1 MKRIKKGLLLLIV
14 LISSL
19 ILLPIKVNAETFYSE
34 NQVIGESH
42 LQFKVGDLKFDN
54 IQLDYD
60 QSINDYKLY
69 GTVTNYTSA
78 PISFDIIVEYYDR
91 DYILVGNATEKVNAE
106 IGANYIILKP
116 TITKMVDTNTNDIKY
131 FKLRVITS
139 DQIKEVIDNVS
150 AGTDYYI
157 KNYDINIKVNENN
170 TYDVTEKI
178 TAYFNVP
185 KHGIIRKIPMKN
197 EISRLDGTKSKKRA
211 QVLNVKVDNKYETSV
226 ENNYYQIKIGSADTT
241 IKGDQVYTIKY
252 KYNIGKDPLKNKD
265 EFYFDII
272 GNEWDT
278 SIKRVKFKINMPK
291 EFDSSKLGF
300 SYGPKGSAYTEK
312 IKYSVEGNKIIGSF
326 EEGLKPGEG
335 ITVRCE
341 LPEEYF
347 VGEKYSI
354 NFNIKDYTKIIYSLI
369 LLLVSTLI
377 WYKYGKDDTV
387 IETVE
392 FYPPKDYNSLEVSFL
407 YNGRVDEEGVLTLLF
422 ELANKGY
429 IKIEAI
435 ENKEK
440 DYDDFKITKIKDYDG
455 NNINELRF
463 LEGMFTKKTLEITK
477 GKPKIKV
484 KKYKEV
490 KSEDLEDRFY
500 ITIKDIEE
508 DINTGE
514 NIESIY
520 KASTI
525 VPKMILIILMLAC
538 IPIILP
544 IIIFLLRIPLFIPMI
559 VALLF
564 YSGINNNEMFNYSV
578 IIILELIIC
587 IAIAVTIGMIFNGFT
602 VNQVSIP
609 IGFACFCG
617 IIILYELMN
626 NRTQFGNEIYGKLSG
641 LANFIKTTDKE
652 KLEELTL
659 KDAHYFYD
667 ILPYAIALGVGTRL
681 IDKFKNIAIKP
692 PKWYVGTDSLDFSSF
707 ADALESTI
715 DNIST
720 ASSPPVSESSSG
732 DFGGSDGGFSG
743 GGFSGG
749 GSGGGGGSSW

>member
-1 MKRIKKGLLLLIV
+1 MKRINKGLLLLIV

-42 LQFKVGDLKFDN
+42 LHFKVGDLKFDN

-69 GTVTNYTSA
+69 GTVTNYTST

-106 IGANYIILKP
+106 IGANYTVLKP

-139 DQIKEVIDNVS
+139 DQVKEVVDNVS

-185 KHGIIRKIPMKN
+185 KHGIIRKIPIKN

-252 KYNIGKDPLKNKD
+252 KYNNGKDPLKNKD

-341 LPEEYF
+341 LPEDYF
-347 VGEKYSI
+347 QRERLVISLRELIPIIYPLLCLIIVFIVWHFFG
-354 NFNIKDYTKIIYSLI
+354 KDYPVT
-369 LLLVSTLI
+369 
-377 WYKYGKDDTV
+377 
-387 IETVE
+387 ETVE
-392 FYPPKDYNSLEVSFL
+392 FYPPKGFNSLEVGYLYKGFL
-407 YNGRVDEEGVLTLLF
+407 NIQDITSLLIY
-422 ELANKGY
+422 LADKGY
-429 IKIEAI
+429 IKIEGI
-435 ENKEK
+435 KKNKNSPKFKE
-440 DYDDFKITKIKDYDG
+440 FKITKLKEYDG
-455 NNINELRF
+455 NNITEKKFMDGLF
-463 LEGMFTKKTLEITK
+463 LKKIF
-477 GKPKIKV
+477 
-484 KKYKEV
+484 
-490 KSEDLEDRFY
+490 EDND
-500 ITIKDIEE
+500 
-508 DINTGE
+508 
-514 NIESIY
+514 
-520 KASTI
+520 
-525 VPKMILIILMLAC
+525 
-538 IPIILP
+538 
-544 IIIFLLRIPLFIPMI
+544 PL
-559 VALLF
+559 
-564 YSGINNNEMFNYSV
+564 S
-578 IIILELIIC
+578 
-587 IAIAVTIGMIFNGFT
+587 
-602 VNQVSIP
+602 
-609 IGFACFCG
+609 
-617 IIILYELMN
+617 
-626 NRTQFGNEIYGKLSG
+626 
-641 LANFIKTTDKE
+641 KE
-652 KLEELTL
+652 K
-659 KDAHYFYD
+659 
-667 ILPYAIALGVGTRL
+667 
-681 IDKFKNIAIKP
+681 
-692 PKWYVGTDSLDFSSF
+692 
-707 ADALESTI
+707 
-715 DNIST
+715 
-720 ASSPPVSESSSG
+720 
-732 DFGGSDGGFSG
+732 
-743 GGFSGG
+743 
-749 GSGGGGGSSW
+749 